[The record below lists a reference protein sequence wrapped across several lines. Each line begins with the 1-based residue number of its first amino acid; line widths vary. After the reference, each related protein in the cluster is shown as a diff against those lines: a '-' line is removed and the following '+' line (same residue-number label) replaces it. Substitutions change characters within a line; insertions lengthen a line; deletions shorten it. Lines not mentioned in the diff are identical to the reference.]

1 MTGISAFGTLL
12 KMGDGAG
19 PEVFA
24 TIAEITDLSGPGF
37 SLDTIEAT
45 SHSSPGAFKEYV
57 VGPLDGT
64 EISFTVNFV
73 PTDPTHGTGPTGIMT
88 AMLAREKKNFQ
99 IVFPDTA
106 NTTWQ
111 VSGYI
116 TGFDLAEPVDDML
129 SADVTVK
136 VTGEPDFAVV
146 P

>member
-12 KMGDGAG
+12 KMGDGAM

-64 EISFTVNFV
+64 EVSFTINFI
-73 PTDPTHGTGPTGIMT
+73 PTDPTHGTGTGGLLS
-88 AMLAREKKNFQ
+88 AMLARAKKNFR

-106 NTTWQ
+106 ATTWE
-111 VSGYI
+111 VSGLI
-116 TGFDLAEPVDDML
+116 TGFDMAEPTDDML
-129 SADVTVK
+129 SADVTIK
-136 VTGEPDFAVV
+136 VTGEPNFAVV